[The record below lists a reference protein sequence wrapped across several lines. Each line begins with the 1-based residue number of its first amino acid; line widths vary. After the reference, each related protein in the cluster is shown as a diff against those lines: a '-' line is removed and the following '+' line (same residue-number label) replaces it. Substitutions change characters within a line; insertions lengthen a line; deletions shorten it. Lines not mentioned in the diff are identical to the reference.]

1 MDDNS
6 ARFVEQLKKNP
17 AMLQKLLRSP
27 DGQALMQMLN
37 QGNQG
42 AKLRDAVKDASK
54 GNPAEAVKMVNQFIQ
69 TPDGAALAA
78 RIQKIFGN

>member
-1 MDDNS
+1 MDDQ
-6 ARFVEQLKKNP
+6 ATRFVEQLKQNP

-42 AKLRDAVKDASK
+42 AKLRNAVKDASK

-69 TPDGAALAA
+69 TPDGAALAE
-78 RIQKIFGN
+78 RIQKMFGN